1 MDSMDRPLALCDLD
15 FTDLNSDDEENILAP
30 SALSHGIP
38 PPPPPIALSQ
48 LGGAPPPPPSAFGGR
63 PPAPPAVFGV
73 NLKQLTDSDSSE
85 LAASQEKLAKK
96 SKKTVKLFW
105 KEVRDDA
112 AIMARLQKTGL
123 SLIWDELSPVSVDTQ
138 KLEHLFE
145 SRAKDIVPKVML
157 FSCVLFA
164 YHQRNIFYILKLTDE
179 K

>member
-1 MDSMDRPLALCDLD
+1 VNFQPETKAPPPEPKKSETDLQWEHIMESMDRPLALCDLD

-30 SALSHGIP
+30 HSQCHGIP
-38 PPPPPIALSQ
+38 PPPPPISLSQ

-63 PPAPPAVFGV
+63 PPAPPAAFR
-73 NLKQLTDSDSSE
+73 QLTDSDSSE

-145 SRAKDIVPKVML
+145 SRAKDIVPKV
-157 FSCVLFA
+157 
-164 YHQRNIFYILKLTDE
+164 
-179 K
+179 